1 MMVDMVADMEVDKV
15 MDKVADM
22 VADMEVDKVV
32 DMVFNMVVYW
42 SSAWVTPLEC
52 PKGAKDEFKQ
62 ARRAQSRQLY
72 VSSSL
77 SSRASRVIIVSAW
90 SQRVLWRCSLFK
102 MSFFLFVFLSDPCAH
117 GVRSSGR
124 LVCLSMSIPHFF
136 FI

>member
-1 MMVDMVADMEVDKV
+1 M
-15 MDKVADM
+15 ADM
-22 VADMEVDKVV
+22 VTDMEVDKVV
-32 DMVFNMVVYW
+32 DMVFNMEADMEVYW
-42 SSAWVTPLEC
+42 SSAWVTRLEC

-102 MSFFLFVFLSDPCAH
+102 MSFFYLYFYRTHVHMGSDHRVALSVSLFLSH
-117 GVRSSGR
+117 TFFLSSEG
-124 LVCLSMSIPHFF
+124 LS
-136 FI
+136 